1 MFLTRKPCQKHIR
14 TTSKRPHEPLAGE
27 EAGTMT
33 LEERI
38 QVYLEEKARQGR

>member
-1 MFLTRKPCQKHIR
+1 MTMIS
-14 TTSKRPHEPLAGE
+14 TSFRAHYSMEEVAK

-38 QVYLEEKARQGR
+38 QLYLEEKARQDGQGR

>member
-1 MFLTRKPCQKHIR
+1 MRK
-14 TTSKRPHEPLAGE
+14 

-38 QVYLEEKARQGR
+38 ELYLEEKARQEGQGR